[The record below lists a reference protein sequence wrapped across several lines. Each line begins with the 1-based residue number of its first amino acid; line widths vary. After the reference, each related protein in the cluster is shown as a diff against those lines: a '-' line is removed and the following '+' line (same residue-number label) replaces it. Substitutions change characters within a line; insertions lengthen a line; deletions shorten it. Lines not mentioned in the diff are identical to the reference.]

1 MTDWLFP
8 YATLSSPVEVA
19 VTGVTTDG
27 GALPSNHILRDS
39 LEVRLLDAE
48 NSEWQCAQLA
58 IELSTAPDA
67 VAEWEPP
74 PAAYV
79 VLNCGS
85 SNARQTGFLSSEGE
99 GKWRGTLEIDRS
111 NWFGRLD
118 LFGYLVAPSDGVPD
132 RVIGSA
138 PAWAIRLDDVPAP
151 PIDGAIEMDWQNF
164 ADPKLSELEDILKPF
179 SAEPTFLSLS
189 TGKPVLYLNEAFEG
203 LYALLEEN
211 PGSDPNQQAL
221 HDQVRSMIAIEC
233 WWGMWWAALHAI
245 NVDPITEELDGE
257 LAEWQRTA
265 AEIAISYLDVDGSGD
280 EALRNVAKSLANPGE
295 AALTAEQ
302 LRRAA
307 TQRVGS
313 ATRLA
318 KSIRL
323 LSTNQMEDDDDE

>member
-1 MTDWLFP
+1 
-8 YATLSSPVEVA
+8 
-19 VTGVTTDG
+19 
-27 GALPSNHILRDS
+27 
-39 LEVRLLDAE
+39 
-48 NSEWQCAQLA
+48 
-58 IELSTAPDA
+58 
-67 VAEWEPP
+67 
-74 PAAYV
+74 
-79 VLNCGS
+79 
-85 SNARQTGFLSSEGE
+85 
-99 GKWRGTLEIDRS
+99 
-111 NWFGRLD
+111 
-118 LFGYLVAPSDGVPD
+118 
-132 RVIGSA
+132 
-138 PAWAIRLDDVPAP
+138 
-151 PIDGAIEMDWQNF
+151 MDWQNF

-280 EALRNVAKSLANPGE
+280 EALRNVAKSLTNPGE